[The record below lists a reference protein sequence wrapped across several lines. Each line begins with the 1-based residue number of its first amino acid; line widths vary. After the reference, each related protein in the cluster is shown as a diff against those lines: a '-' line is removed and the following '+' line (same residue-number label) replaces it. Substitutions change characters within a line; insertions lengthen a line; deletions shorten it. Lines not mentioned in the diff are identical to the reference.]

1 MPTYLAIFSLSIP
14 FQVFNSAEIIPYF
27 SPRAEMLKTLICQDS
42 ESHRLEPTRKRAI
55 KTLSSEEADGPSVLS
70 NLVQN
75 VFCHYRNYALQLPHR
90 FRKGVLIHSVAQSLY
105 GEDGIPVPLDRERI
119 IA

>member
-1 MPTYLAIFSLSIP
+1 MESQPPTLSPEAQEAASQLSRFHSLLFS
-14 FQVFNSAEIIPYF
+14 
-27 SPRAEMLKTLICQDS
+27 RAEMLKTLICQNS
-42 ESHRLEPTRKRAI
+42 ESHRPEPTRREAI
-55 KTLSSEEADGPSVLS
+55 KTSSSEEAGSPNVLS

-75 VFCHYRNYALQLPHR
+75 VLHHYCSYALQLPHR
-90 FRKGVLIHSVAQSLY
+90 FRNRALIHSVAQPLY

>member
-1 MPTYLAIFSLSIP
+1 
-14 FQVFNSAEIIPYF
+14 
-27 SPRAEMLKTLICQDS
+27 MLKILICQNS
-42 ESHRLEPTRKRAI
+42 ESHMLEPTKKRAI
-55 KTLSSEEADGPSVLS
+55 KTFSSEEADGPSVLS

>member
-1 MPTYLAIFSLSIP
+1 MCGKEQGTGPEKVKA
-14 FQVFNSAEIIPYF
+14 
-27 SPRAEMLKTLICQDS
+27 
-42 ESHRLEPTRKRAI
+42 
-55 KTLSSEEADGPSVLS
+55 LSSEEADGPSVLS
-70 NLVQN
+70 NVVQN

-105 GEDGIPVPLDRERI
+105 GEDGTPVPLDRERI